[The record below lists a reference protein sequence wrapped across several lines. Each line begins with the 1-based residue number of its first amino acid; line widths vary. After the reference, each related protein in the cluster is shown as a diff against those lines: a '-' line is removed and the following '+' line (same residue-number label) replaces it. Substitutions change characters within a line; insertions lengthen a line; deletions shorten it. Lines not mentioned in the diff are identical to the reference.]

1 MSRPLIGVTGRRV
14 RGREIEG
21 TYTAFGEL
29 DIDTHIGAYSECVAS
44 AGGLPVQLVLGVEP
58 SEVVARLDGLLLTG
72 GADID
77 PAHYGAAP
85 HPKLGPLEPERDAYE
100 LALARAAVD
109 RGLPI
114 LGICRGHQLI
124 NVALGGTL
132 HQHISGHRG
141 KPTRD
146 GHNVNVEEGSHLAT
160 LYGTQATVN
169 SLHHQATD
177 RAGEGLAITARAGD
191 GTVEGAEHESGRIL
205 TVQWHPELLQP
216 LEPVFT
222 WLIDRVHNL

>member
-1 MSRPLIGVTGRRV
+1 MSLPLIGVTGRRV
-14 RGREIEG
+14 LGRDVEG
-21 TYTAFGEL
+21 VNSAFDAL
-29 DIDTHIGAYSECVAS
+29 DIDVYLGSYSHCVAA
-44 AGGLPVQLVLGVEP
+44 AGGLPVQLALGVAP
-58 SEVVARLDGLLLTG
+58 VDVVARLDALVLTG

-77 PAHYGAAP
+77 PSHYGATP
-85 HPKLGPLEPERDAYE
+85 HPKLGPLETERDAFE
-100 LALARAAVD
+100 LALVRAAIE

-141 KPTRD
+141 KPSKE
-146 GHNVNVEEGSHLAT
+146 GHVVSFAEGSRLAA
-160 LYGTQATVN
+160 LYGMHSSCN
-169 SLHHQATD
+169 SMHHQATD
-177 RAGEGLAITARAGD
+177 RPGEGLTITARASD

-205 TVQWHPELLQP
+205 SVQWHPELLQP

-222 WLIDRVHNL
+222 WLIDRARS